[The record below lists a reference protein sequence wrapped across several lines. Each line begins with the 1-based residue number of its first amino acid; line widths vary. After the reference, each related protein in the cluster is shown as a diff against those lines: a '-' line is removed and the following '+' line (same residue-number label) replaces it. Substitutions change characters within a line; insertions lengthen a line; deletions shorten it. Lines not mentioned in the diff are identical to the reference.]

1 MHSTERPV
9 TARPDRE
16 SPPPLGA
23 ESHSDV
29 PRLHLEARREPRG
42 ELPMTLARMT
52 GEFLDLAC
60 RLADTD
66 PADQDDMAEIRTL
79 LDGSAAAIEEKSASI
94 AALIR
99 ELEARASAAQSEA
112 ERILAHAR
120 TAGAHAAWLRA
131 YLLANLQALGVER
144 IVTATT
150 RILVRQSPPAVEL
163 TDEEQVPE
171 EFKRIVRSIDKAALR
186 AALLEGQAV
195 AGARLSRDTHLII
208 R

>member
-1 MHSTERPV
+1 MHSTQRPV

-16 SPPPLGA
+16 SPPRLGA

-29 PRLHLEARREPRG
+29 PRLHLEARRGPRG
-42 ELPMTLARMT
+42 VLPMTLARVT
-52 GEFLDLAC
+52 SECLDLAC

-79 LDGSAAAIEEKSASI
+79 LDGSAAAVEEKSASI

-120 TAGAHAAWLRA
+120 TAGAHSAWLRA